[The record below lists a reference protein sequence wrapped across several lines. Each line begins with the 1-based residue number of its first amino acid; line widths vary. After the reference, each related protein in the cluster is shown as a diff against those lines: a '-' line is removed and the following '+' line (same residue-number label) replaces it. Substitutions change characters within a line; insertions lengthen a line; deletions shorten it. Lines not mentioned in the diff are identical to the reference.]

1 MTTTSNFLAGMQRL
15 IAFVAVGSIIVLLPI
30 LFAA

>member
-1 MTTTSNFLAGMQRL
+1 MTRTSNALAALQRL
-15 IAFVAVGSIIVLLPI
+15 IAFMAVGSIIVALPI

>member
-1 MTTTSNFLAGMQRL
+1 MTTTSNFLAAMQRL
-15 IAFVAVGSIIVLLPI
+15 IAFMTVGSIIVLLPI